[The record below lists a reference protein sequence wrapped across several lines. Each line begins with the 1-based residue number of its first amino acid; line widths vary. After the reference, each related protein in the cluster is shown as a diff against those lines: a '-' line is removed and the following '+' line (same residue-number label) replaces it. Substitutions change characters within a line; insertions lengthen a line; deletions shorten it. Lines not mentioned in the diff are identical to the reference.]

1 MRKLVKL
8 IFLPVVGL
16 SILEKRLKELYR
28 MLPTLVKAV
37 FITLATGLIGIY
49 SSSQPYHYVGNGLP
63 FPFLIQV
70 IDIEAAKYVEVKID
84 PLFLIVDILIWTG
97 FIFLLRLFGRILK
110 RIPPS
115 RVD

>member
-1 MRKLVKL
+1 
-8 IFLPVVGL
+8 
-16 SILEKRLKELYR
+16 LKELYR
-28 MLPTLVKAV
+28 LLPTLVKAI

-49 SSSQPYHYVGNGLP
+49 SSSQPYHYVKNGLP

-70 IDIEAAKYVEVKID
+70 IDIEAAEYVEVKID

-97 FIFLLRLFGRILK
+97 FILLLRLFGRILK
-110 RIPPS
+110 RISPH